1 MTKRE
6 ESESASRV
14 KLCLARKEML
24 RKDPTEWLAMV
35 SAKVTPII
43 SMRPPASFRDADLDL
58 ETISAVMGAIRR
70 LSKTPTTATRKLGLV
85 ALRSA

>member
-1 MTKRE
+1 VTKRE

-43 SMRPPASFRDADLDL
+43 SMRPPSFRDADLDL
-58 ETISAVMGAIRR
+58 ETISAVVGAIRR